1 MSYVI
6 KAVLSNPRNPEC
18 GQFTIPFPIPVDQ
31 YDQTIDM
38 LRAMELGGPVNR
50 NCRVDVIDSHYSV
63 LGALKGTLVNV
74 DQLDYLAK
82 RLDSFCVGEDS
93 QFQAMAHK
101 LEMTDIT
108 DFVNLTFCCQQATVI
123 TDFSN
128 LEAVGRSHFLNLN
141 GGSARMEDLENLDG
155 EETALLLIEGGGEA
169 VTPYGVVY
177 DNGMKLEQVYNGRQ
191 LPAYPYDSTL
201 LVLEVAPKWGP
212 AEGDSPEYLY
222 LPASERQ
229 IERTLLR
236 VGITALHDAQVRLDF
251 DELPEKAAEA
261 LDLEHLSGDDLPA
274 LNKMCRAIASLN
286 EADQEKLNAVVLM
299 MGPGDMMAVQQ
310 LAENLDQFDFIP
322 GIRTPEEY
330 GMHMIRESGHF
341 EYDENLEGFY
351 DYRRYGEQHIRQEG
365 GRFNECGYVAYH
377 GTMTLE
383 ALMMIDTVGQSQLER
398 GPQMGGLSC

>member
-1 MSYVI
+1 MSY
-6 KAVLSNPRNPEC
+6 
-18 GQFTIPFPIPVDQ
+18 
-31 YDQTIDM
+31 M
-38 LRAMELGGPVNR
+38 LQAMELGRPVNR
-50 NCRVDVIDSHYSV
+50 DCKVDEIDSHYSV
-63 LGALKGTLVNV
+63 LGALKGMLVNV
-74 DQLDYLAK
+74 DQMDYLAK

-108 DFVNLTFCCQQATVI
+108 DFINLTFCCQ
-123 TDFSN
+123 
-128 LEAVGRSHFLNLN
+128 
-141 GGSARMEDLENLDG
+141 
-155 EETALLLIEGGGEA
+155 
-169 VTPYGVVY
+169 
-177 DNGMKLEQVYNGRQ
+177 QVYNGRQ

-201 LVLEVAPKWGP
+201 LVLEVAPKRGP

-299 MGPGDMMAVQQ
+299 TGPGDMMAVQQ

-365 GRFNECGYVAYH
+365 GQFNEYGYVAYH

-383 ALMMIDTVGQSQLER
+383 ALMRIDTVGRSQLEQ
-398 GPQMGGLSC
+398 GPQMGGM